1 MALGVPPSPSDLKD
15 LLEVADPDDEGE
27 ISYEAF
33 VAVAALMLGRK
44 DESGDAHEKEVD
56 EAWGLFVRMGGDGD
70 ERITMAGLRRVAK
83 LLNEDV
89 SEQVLKDMVMEA
101 NGGRGIREGVARGEF
116 VGVMTRAGVFR

>member
-1 MALGVPPSPSDLKD
+1 
-15 LLEVADPDDEGE
+15 
-27 ISYEAF
+27 
-33 VAVAALMLGRK
+33 MLGRK
-44 DESGDAHEKEVD
+44 DESGDAQEKEVD
-56 EAWGLFVRMGGDGD
+56 EAWGLFVTMGGDGD

-101 NGGRGIREGVARGEF
+101 NGGKGIREGVGRGEF

>member
-1 MALGVPPSPSDLKD
+1 
-15 LLEVADPDDEGE
+15 
-27 ISYEAF
+27 
-33 VAVAALMLGRK
+33 MLGRK

-56 EAWGLFVRMGGDGD
+56 EAWGLFVRMGGDG
-70 ERITMAGLRRVAK
+70 EKRITMAGLRRVAK